1 MGGETTVQFRYQALQ
16 RKREPDELDA
26 PVLLAAPRGWI
37 AVFVVMIVM
46 AGACVWAAF
55 ARLDVTVD
63 APGVLSHPAGTSQ
76 VQSPYTGMARELL
89 VRPAQEV
96 SAGQPVAR
104 LTDDAGRVRTVTSPF
119 AGKVI
124 SATMTSGQLV
134 RVGATLATVERTDLP
149 GDRLVALVFVPA
161 DQAARLAPGRPVSLS
176 VSTAPPAAYG
186 LLRGKVARIDPYPLT
201 KEALA
206 SLVGGDLAA
215 DGYHRGQAPRLVTVD
230 LIRDRESAS
239 GYTWSTTHTPPVA
252 LASQTSV
259 TASIELRTQSPFD
272 LVLGR

>member
-1 MGGETTVQFRYQALQ
+1 MQFRYQALQ

-63 APGVLSHPAGTSQ
+63 APGVLSHPGGTSQ

-96 SAGQPVAR
+96 RAGQAVAR
-104 LTDDAGRVRTVTSPF
+104 LTDDAGRVRTVISPF

-124 SATMTSGQLV
+124 SATMTSGQVV
-134 RVGATLATVERTDLP
+134 RIGTTLATVERTDLP

-161 DQAARLAPGRPVSLS
+161 DQAARLVPGRPVALS
-176 VSTAPPAAYG
+176 VSTAPPPRTACCAAG
-186 LLRGKVARIDPYPLT
+186 SHRSTRTRSPGRPSSHWSAAISRLTATTRTRPRAWSPWNCSATRGRSPDTPGRPPTPHPSSSV
-201 KEALA
+201 
-206 SLVGGDLAA
+206 
-215 DGYHRGQAPRLVTVD
+215 HRR
-230 LIRDRESAS
+230 R
-239 GYTWSTTHTPPVA
+239 
-252 LASQTSV
+252 
-259 TASIELRTQSPFD
+259 
-272 LVLGR
+272 